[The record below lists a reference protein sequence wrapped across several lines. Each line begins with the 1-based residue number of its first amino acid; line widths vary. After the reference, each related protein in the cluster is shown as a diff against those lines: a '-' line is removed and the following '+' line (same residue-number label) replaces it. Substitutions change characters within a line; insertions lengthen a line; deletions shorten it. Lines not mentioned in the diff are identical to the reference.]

1 MFHSGLAPGAD
12 PWRIKMEPVAVIA
25 GKGNKRKLSSSVI
38 TLKGRDTLIC
48 ASSLTVKELCDEVV
62 SLQTE
67 LDECELLPDDEEEEV
82 LLTNVSNSSYHV
94 AKHLRAEVKKFGKR
108 EMNVSG
114 EDGKVE
120 LTKDDEEKGE
130 ACFLADK
137 NIVWFLLRMYPTQL
151 MTGENDKDTA
161 SPELSGSTNLISH
174 YNLDGAYSKFC
185 GKKVKEKLSHFLPD
199 LPGMIDNPASHDG
212 SGLRLLLEKPPVV
225 TKEFHPLT
233 GSMLTGFRLH
243 AGPLP
248 EQYRALHQLPPRK
261 KNKHRHKHNRTTDTL
276 TQEGKEITSDS
287 DHKKKKK
294 KKDDD
299 PERKKRKKEKK
310 KKKIYRDRI
319 CQK

>member
-1 MFHSGLAPGAD
+1 MAEALRPEIRTPTTLAGQTSQGGQQSGPTGQACPQTVQAGQTPGQCGQEASSGLPFYLV
-12 PWRIKMEPVAVIA
+12 REP
-25 GKGNKRKLSSSVI
+25 
-38 TLKGRDTLIC
+38 
-48 ASSLTVKELCDEVV
+48 
-62 SLQTE
+62 
-67 LDECELLPDDEEEEV
+67 
-82 LLTNVSNSSYHV
+82 
-94 AKHLRAEVKKFGKR
+94 
-108 EMNVSG
+108 
-114 EDGKVE
+114 
-120 LTKDDEEKGE
+120 
-130 ACFLADK
+130 
-137 NIVWFLLRMYPTQL
+137 
-151 MTGENDKDTA
+151 A

-310 KKKIYRDRI
+310 KKKVRGDS
-319 CQK
+319 